1 MADHDLRPDATA
13 DDLLARAPPGSLK
26 AGTNTRVETTDAG
39 QEFYATADGNV
50 QIEGDEIRIVP
61 LLVVN
66 SDIGYETGN
75 LDFEGDIYVKGGI
88 GCGYTVKAGGSVI
101 VAGIVGEGSS
111 VMAKGDVTI
120 CRGIEGRKTKVIA
133 VGDVRTMQVL
143 EATVHCAGDL
153 TAGNHVKDAQ
163 LRCGGLLTVDKGEG
177 SLGGTIAGGQS
188 WGRKGVEVHRAG
200 SPSGASTALNAGLQ
214 PDQAG
219 QLDALKKKMGELGKQ
234 IDRLLARFN
243 LKVVDVPQIQK
254 MIAASTGPQR
264 KMLARAAKQLGEL
277 LQANKKLLDERS
289 DIEGKM
295 SQSLAGA
302 KIKIAEQ
309 VYPGVEVRL
318 GDHKRRLKEAAEALL
333 FYVEGEEMRETS
345 PAAELEV
352 RR

>member
-1 MADHDLRPDATA
+1 M
-13 DDLLARAPPGSLK
+13 
-26 AGTNTRVETTDAG
+26 
-39 QEFYATADGNV
+39 
-50 QIEGDEIRIVP
+50 
-61 LLVVN
+61 LVLD

-75 LDFEGDIYVKGGI
+75 LDFEGDIYIKGGI

-101 VAGIVGEGSS
+101 VSGIVGEGSS
-111 VMAKGDVTI
+111 VMAKVDVTI
-120 CRGIEGRKTKVIA
+120 CKGIEGRKTRVIA

-153 TAGNHVKDAQ
+153 TVGNHVKDAQ

-188 WGRKGVEVHRAG
+188 WGRKGVDVYHAG

-219 QLDALKKKMGELGKQ
+219 QLDTLKKKMSELGKQ

-243 LKVVDVPQIQK
+243 LNVVDVPQIQK

-345 PAAELEV
+345 PAAELEA